1 MWRRLNK
8 VRLGISR
15 LIVSG
20 LAVEMATRDSLSFL
34 KSRRLRHRSEYERV
48 RRDGTTRH
56 GKLLML
62 NVAPMQ
68 NSDPSRA
75 GFVTSRRLGGAV
87 VRNRVRRRLR
97 EIVRQHQ
104 HELRAGFCFVL
115 IAKNAAVSARYRS
128 LEDEWLRLARR
139 ASILV

>member
-1 MWRRLNK
+1 
-8 VRLGISR
+8 
-15 LIVSG
+15 
-20 LAVEMATRDSLSFL
+20 MATRDSLSFL
-34 KSRRLRHRSEYERV
+34 KSRRLRRRSEYERV

-62 NVAPMQ
+62 NVAPMG

-104 HELRAGFCFVL
+104 QQITNAPWIVI
-115 IAKNAAVSARYRS
+115 IARPASASATYS
-128 LEDEWLRLARR
+128 ALEHEWLRLAKR
-139 ASILV
+139 ASILAP